1 MEIWKEEMTDIVLIQ
16 PPIEDFYFTF
26 KRSIPYGLAGIAATL
41 IRAGHT
47 VEIIDALAVKKSV
60 VMPYPREMNF
70 LESFYG
76 EPDISHFSLF
86 HQYRHYGYS
95 FEHLGSKVRDKKP
108 FMVGISS
115 LFTPYADMALK
126 TAQMVKKFYPRAV
139 VVLGGHHPTRFPR
152 WTMETPHVDFVL
164 RGEGEAGMAML
175 AGRIKSSPELFI
187 RTAQGGHV
195 TSQGEELFEKIPG
208 IVFRT
213 AGKKLRTLPPAW
225 VEDLGSLPLPALN
238 LVNGKF
244 YGRHGRGS
252 AVVVAGR
259 GCPLPCTYCS
269 VGASSRHAR
278 FRLRPVARVLDE
290 IQYGMAH
297 HDVGF
302 IDFEDENFTL
312 NRKWCRS
319 LLQGIYDLGQN
330 KRHRYGPS
338 EADHHP
344 HGADKAC
351 PCMTGKKSD
360 NNDAVAPERVE
371 LRAMNGLYPP
381 SLDDEL
387 VGLMKR
393 AGFQALNLS
402 LGSTSASQL
411 AAFRRPD
418 VRAAHDNA
426 LMLAKK
432 HGLTAVSYLI
442 AGAPGQDAQQ
452 SVQDL
457 LFLAPRRTLAGLS
470 IYYPAPGS
478 VDYERCREKDI
489 LPAHFSL
496 MRSTALPVE
505 DTTTR
510 LESVTL
516 LRLARI
522 LNFIKYLKDREIPLP
537 PPVRHLEKTRR
548 PDPEH
553 RLECSL
559 KLLQGFL
566 HDAEIRGITPHGKVF
581 NHTIDITLSR
591 KFATGLSK
599 IDVQGTI

>member
-1 MEIWKEEMTDIVLIQ
+1 MADIVLIQ

-41 IRAGHT
+41 IQAGHS
-47 VEIIDALAVKKSV
+47 VEIVDALAVNKSV
-60 VMPYPREMNF
+60 VLPYPQEMKF
-70 LESFYG
+70 LDSYYG
-76 EPDISHFSLF
+76 QPDISHFSLF

-95 FEHLGSKVRDKKP
+95 FEHLGNRVRDMNP
-108 FMVGISS
+108 FIVGISS
-115 LFTPYADMALK
+115 LFTPYAEMALK
-126 TAQMVKKFYPRAV
+126 TAQMVKKFHPRAV

-152 WTMETPHVDFVL
+152 WVMEDKRVDFVL
-164 RGEGEAGMAML
+164 RGEGEMGMSML
-175 AGRIKSSPELFI
+175 AKQVKRYPEFFVH
-187 RTAQGGHV
+187 TEKGGYV
-195 TSQGEELFEKIPG
+195 TSRGEGVFKKIPG

-213 AGKKLRTLPPAW
+213 TGDQIRILPPAW
-225 VEDLGSLPLPALN
+225 VETLENLPLPALE
-238 LVNGKF
+238 LVNRKF

-278 FRLRPVARVLDE
+278 FRLRPVEQVLDE
-290 IQYGMAH
+290 IRYGMMH
-297 HDVGF
+297 HDVRF
-302 IDFEDENFTL
+302 FDFEDENLTL
-312 NRKWCRS
+312 NRRWCRS
-319 LLQGIYDLGQN
+319 LLQGIHEFVQSETAGVE
-330 KRHRYGPS
+330 PS
-338 EADHHP
+338 GFSRQLNRTNQTCRGMA
-344 HGADKAC
+344 GRG
-351 PCMTGKKSD
+351 TGDD
-360 NNDAVAPERVE
+360 NTVAAGRVE

-387 VGLMKR
+387 VGLMKK
-393 AGFQALNLS
+393 AGFQTLNLS

-411 AAFRRPD
+411 ATFRRPD

-426 LMLAKK
+426 LVLAKK

-452 SVQDL
+452 SVRDL
-457 LFLAPRRTLAGLS
+457 LFLASRRTLAGLS

-478 VDYERCREKDI
+478 ADYDRCREKNI

-496 MRSTALPVE
+496 MRSTALPIE

-510 LESVTL
+510 LGSVTL

-522 LNFIKYLKDREIPLP
+522 LNFMKSLRDQTIPLP
-537 PPVRHLEKTRR
+537 PAQPLKKEKFL
-548 PDPEH
+548 DPEH

-559 KLLQGFL
+559 ALLRGFFQ
-566 HDAEIRGITPHGKVF
+566 DGGIRGIRPDGTVF
-581 NHTIDITLSR
+581 DHPIDIALSR
-591 KFATGLSK
+591 AFVAGLSK
-599 IDVQGTI
+599 TDIRGTL